1 MDKGLAAVAIA
12 CISMLAFFVGYQ
24 MLVAHSPGDN
34 PTDSSEIVYVELQGN
49 SITVSSPSRAVV
61 NGSRMTIGSS
71 GTYKISGSLT
81 DGQIVVYTQDD
92 GPVKLIFNGV
102 TINCST
108 SSPICVLDAEEAV
121 IFLEANTQNFVGDGL
136 SYVYDN
142 PNEDEPNAAIF
153 SKSDLTLSGE
163 GSLRVIGNYNDGIA
177 SKDGLII
184 QSGTI
189 TVQSVDDGIRGRDY
203 IIVKGGNIDLNVGG
217 DGLKSD
223 NAENATLGYISV
235 EEGTI
240 NIVSAGDAVQAEKDV
255 LIIDGNFSLKSGGGS
270 SRVITNSVSAKGIKG
285 LASVII
291 SGGTFEID
299 SADDAIHS
307 NGTVTVNGGSF
318 TISSGDDA
326 IHADHSVEVNKGD
339 INVAKSVEGIEGA
352 AFTIKDGNLNIYS
365 TKDAI
370 HAVAN
375 TQNTSTNSSSNGTVT
390 VNGGLVVLSSGDDA
404 IHANGYVEINGGQI
418 DILQSFE
425 GIESSIV
432 TINNGD
438 VNIVSTDDGIDA
450 IAIIG
455 NPNTGIVSI
464 INGVIDITS
473 GGDAIQAE
481 KNVLIA
487 DGNFHLTSGGGS
499 NSIIGADASAKG
511 IKASVSVTING
522 GTFDIDSADDALHSN
537 GVVTVG
543 GGSLVLL
550 SGDETIYADG
560 SVQVAGGHIDI
571 ANSSQDPGDEPW
583 DTATVVDVALS
594 GNSITVSS
602 SRPAVVNGS
611 KLTIR
616 YAGTYRI
623 AGSLTDGQII
633 VNTKDS
639 GVVKLILNGAHVSCS
654 TSAPICVLD
663 AGEVILSL
671 EAGTKNSVSD
681 GASYVFANP
690 GVDEPNAAV
699 FCRSDL
705 VIMGSGSLNV
715 DGNYNDGVASK
726 DGLTIESGTITVSAV
741 DDGVRGKD
749 FLVVNGGNLALD
761 VGGDGLKSDNT
772 LDATLGYISVKGGV
786 IGIRSGG
793 DAVDAARNVLVT
805 SGSLNLV
812 SGGGSS
818 RAVGVSAKG
827 IKGAVGVTIDAGV
840 FVIDSA
846 DDAVHSNGN
855 VAINGG
861 SLVLSTGDD
870 GIHADSSISINNG
883 EISIPKSYE
892 GIEAPVVTINNGV
905 IHVVSSD
912 DGINMGVDSGFPGP
926 GQGAGPG
933 LSTYIG
939 SYYLYINGGYLT
951 VNALGDGIDS
961 IGAAVMTSGT
971 VIVDGPSSNMNSAL
985 DHIAFNITGGFLY
998 AVGSSGMA
1006 LPPGNLSAQYSVML
1020 NFRSPYPAGT
1030 LVHVQ
1035 TSSGVEV
1042 FTLKPTKQYQS
1053 IIFSL
1058 PSLALGSTYD
1068 VYVGGSCTGTII
1080 DGLYSGGTYTPGTKY
1095 TSFTIYTKVTRLGP
1109 SGGFFP

>member
-1 MDKGLAAVAIA
+1 
-12 CISMLAFFVGYQ
+12 
-24 MLVAHSPGDN
+24 
-34 PTDSSEIVYVELQGN
+34 
-49 SITVSSPSRAVV
+49 
-61 NGSRMTIGSS
+61 
-71 GTYKISGSLT
+71 
-81 DGQIVVYTQDD
+81 
-92 GPVKLIFNGV
+92 
-102 TINCST
+102 
-108 SSPICVLDAEEAV
+108 
-121 IFLEANTQNFVGDGL
+121 
-136 SYVYDN
+136 
-142 PNEDEPNAAIF
+142 
-153 SKSDLTLSGE
+153 
-163 GSLRVIGNYNDGIA
+163 
-177 SKDGLII
+177 
-184 QSGTI
+184 
-189 TVQSVDDGIRGRDY
+189 
-203 IIVKGGNIDLNVGG
+203 
-217 DGLKSD
+217 
-223 NAENATLGYISV
+223 
-235 EEGTI
+235 
-240 NIVSAGDAVQAEKDV
+240 
-255 LIIDGNFSLKSGGGS
+255 
-270 SRVITNSVSAKGIKG
+270 
-285 LASVII
+285 
-291 SGGTFEID
+291 
-299 SADDAIHS
+299 
-307 NGTVTVNGGSF
+307 VNGGSF
-318 TISSGDDA
+318 IISSGDDA
-326 IHADHSVEVNKGD
+326 IHADCSVEVNKGE

-352 AFTIKDGNLNIYS
+352 AVTINNGNLNIYS
-365 TKDAI
+365 TKDAM
-370 HAVAN
+370 HAIAN
-375 TQNTSTNSSSNGTVT
+375 TQNTNTNSSASNAIRSNGTVT
-390 VNGGLVVLSSGDDA
+390 VNGGFVVLSSGDDA
-404 IHANGYVEINGGQI
+404 IHADGYVEINGGQI

-438 VNIVSTDDGIDA
+438 INIVSSDDGMDA

-464 INGVIDITS
+464 INGVIGITS

-487 DGNFHLTSGGGS
+487 DGNFRLTSGGGS
-499 NSIIGADASAKG
+499 NSIINADASAKG

-522 GTFDIDSADDALHSN
+522 GTFNIDSADDALHSN
-537 GVVTVG
+537 GVVTVR

-571 ANSSQDPGDEPW
+571 ANSSQDAEDEPW
-583 DTATVVDVALS
+583 DTAMVVDVALN

-611 KLTIR
+611 RLTIR

-623 AGSLTDGQII
+623 AGSLNDGQIV

-639 GVVKLILNGAHVSCS
+639 GVVKLILNGAHISCS

-663 AGEVILSL
+663 AEDVVLSL
-671 EAGTKNSVSD
+671 EAGTENSVAD

-690 GVDEPNAAV
+690 GVDEPNAAI

-705 VIMGSGSLNV
+705 IILGSGSLNV
-715 DGNYNDGVASK
+715 DCNYNDGITSK
-726 DGLTIESGTITVSAV
+726 DGLTIESGNITISAV

-772 LDATLGYISVKGGV
+772 LDATMGHISVRGGV

-805 SGSLNLV
+805 NGNLNLV

-818 RAVGVSAKG
+818 GTVGGVSAKG
-827 IKGAVGVTIDAGV
+827 IKGVFGVTVDGGV
-840 FVIDSA
+840 LVIHSA
-846 DDAVHSNGN
+846 DDTVHSNGN

-861 SLVLSTGDD
+861 SLALSTGDD
-870 GIHADSSISINNG
+870 GIHADSSININNG
-883 EISIPKSYE
+883 EISIAKSYE
-892 GIEAPVVTINNGV
+892 GIEAPVVAINNGN

-912 DGINMGVDSGFPGP
+912 DGINMGIDSGFPGP

-939 SYYLYINGGYLT
+939 SYYLYINGGYLA

-961 IGAAVMTSGT
+961 NGAVVMTSGT

-1006 LPPGNLSAQYSVML
+1006 LPPGSLSTQYSVML

-1035 TSSGVEV
+1035 TSDGTGV
-1042 FTLKPTKQYQS
+1042 FTFKPTKQYQS
-1053 IIFSL
+1053 VIFSL
-1058 PSLALGSTYD
+1058 PSLALGSSYD
-1068 VYVGGSCTGTII
+1068 VYVGGSCTGTVI
-1080 DGLYSGGTYTPGTKY
+1080 DSLYSGGIYTPGTKY
-1095 TSFTIYTKVTRLGP
+1095 VSFTISGMVTRLGP

>member
-1 MDKGLAAVAIA
+1 
-12 CISMLAFFVGYQ
+12 MLSFFVGYQ
-24 MLVAHSPGDN
+24 LLVAHFPSDN

-61 NGSRMTIGSS
+61 NGSRMTIVSS

-81 DGQIVVYTQDD
+81 DGQIAVYTQDD
-92 GPVKLIFNGV
+92 GPVNLIFNGV

-108 SSPICVLDAEEAV
+108 SSPISILDAEEAV
-121 IFLEANTQNFVGDGL
+121 IFLEANTQNFVGDGA
-136 SYVYDN
+136 SYVYDS
-142 PNEDEPNAAIF
+142 PNEDEPNAAVF
-153 SKSDLTLSGE
+153 SKSDLTFSGE

-177 SKDGLII
+177 SKDGLVI

-203 IIVKGGNIDLNVGG
+203 IIVKGGSINLNVGG

-223 NAENATLGYISV
+223 NAENSTLGYISV
-235 EEGTI
+235 EDGVI
-240 NIVSAGDAVQAEKDV
+240 SIVSAGDAVQAEKYV
-255 LIIDGNFSLKSGGGS
+255 LITDGSFNLKSGGGS
-270 SRVITNSVSAKGIKG
+270 TRVIANSVSAKSIKG
-285 LASVII
+285 LANVII

-299 SADDAIHS
+299 SADDALHS

-318 TISSGDDA
+318 IISSGDDA
-326 IHADHSVEVNKGD
+326 IHADCSVEVNKGD
-339 INVAKSVEGIEGA
+339 INIAKSVECIEGA
-352 AFTIKDGNLNIYS
+352 AVTINDGNLNITS

-370 HAVAN
+370 HAIAD
-375 TQNTSTNSSSNGTVT
+375 TQNTNTNSSGNNAIRSNGTVT
-390 VNGGLVVLSSGDDA
+390 VNGGFTVLSSGDDA
-404 IHANGYVEINGGQI
+404 IHADGSVEINGGDI
-418 DILQSFE
+418 DILHSFE
-425 GIESSIV
+425 GIESAIV
-432 TINNGD
+432 TINDGD
-438 VNIVSTDDGIDA
+438 INIVSSDDGIDA
-450 IAIIG
+450 VAIVG
-455 NPNTGIVSI
+455 NPNSGIVSI
-464 INGVIDITS
+464 VNGVIGISS

-481 KNVLIA
+481 KNILIA
-487 DGNFHLTSGGGS
+487 DGNFRLTSGGGS
-499 NSIIGADASAKG
+499 NSIISAGASAKG

-522 GTFDIDSADDALHSN
+522 GTFEIDSADDALHSN
-537 GVVTVG
+537 GVVTVR

-560 SVQVAGGHIDI
+560 SVQIAGGDIDV

-583 DTATVVDVALS
+583 DTAMVVDVALN

-623 AGSLTDGQII
+623 VGSLNDGQII

-639 GVVKLILNGAHVSCS
+639 GVVKLILNGSHVSCS

-663 AGEVILSL
+663 AEDVILSL
-671 EAGTKNSVSD
+671 EAGTENSVSD
-681 GASYVFANP
+681 GTSYIFANP
-690 GVDEPNAAV
+690 GVDEPNAAI
-699 FCRSDL
+699 FCRSNL
-705 VIMGSGSLNV
+705 VILGSGSLNV

-726 DGLTIESGTITVSAV
+726 DGLTIESGNITISAV
-741 DDGVRGKD
+741 DDGIRGKD
-749 FLVVNGGNLALD
+749 FLVANGGNLLLD
-761 VGGDGLKSDNT
+761 VGGDGLKSDNMV
-772 LDATLGYISVKGGV
+772 DATMGYISVRGGV

-793 DAVDAARNVLVT
+793 DAVDAAGNVLVN
-805 SGSLNLV
+805 SGSFNLV

-818 RAVGVSAKG
+818 GAVGGVSAKG

-861 SLVLSTGDD
+861 SLVLSTRDD
-870 GIHADSSISINNG
+870 GIHADSSITIKNG
-883 EISIPKSYE
+883 EISIPVSYE
-892 GIEAPVVTINNGV
+892 GIEAPVVTINSGV
-905 IHVVSSD
+905 IHVVSRD
-912 DGINMGVDSGFPGP
+912 DGINIGVDSGFPGP
-926 GQGAGPG
+926 GQGIGF
-933 LSTYIG
+933 STYTG
-939 SYYLYINGGYLT
+939 NYYLYINGGYLA

-961 IGAAVMTSGT
+961 NGAVVMTGGY
-971 VIVDGPSSNMNSAL
+971 VLVDGPSSNMNSAL

-1006 LPPGNLSAQYSVML
+1006 LPPGNLSTQYSVML

-1030 LVHVQ
+1030 LIHVQ
-1035 TSSGVEV
+1035 ASDGTGI

-1053 IIFSL
+1053 VVFSL
-1058 PSLALGSTYD
+1058 PSLALGSAYD